1 MTTEFKALQ
10 HICQH
15 FLATSA
21 DFPLASAHF
30 ENINWAIF
38 IDLVHKH
45 KLQAIVW
52 QTMKAYPARFPPR
65 MKARL
70 GELAQWQRKRK
81 LDLLRAILQIQA
93 AHEAADITILPYKGV
108 AFGQQFYQDIFLRD
122 SNDVDFAL
130 EHRHIKASATIMKKL
145 GFVELKEESDFDQ
158 LDVSRAYHIDY
169 SWVIYDD
176 QGNILC
182 NAEIHWQPA
191 NSALYTT
198 YKFDDLANQS
208 VPLPILNKSV
218 QVFDKVHHALLVIIH
233 HGLVDTWTQLRHLVD
248 LHLIL
253 ATMTVAEIQ
262 TLEKRL
268 TDSKLRYCYDYGVF
282 LCQTILGYQSPA
294 TLTSSNSLPIKQQLL
309 KRIVASDMVGKWSEN
324 RMKLYYYLRMR
335 DSFVDQLKSIY
346 YFLKFTWFDFRYK
359 KNKMSKEEEH

>member
-15 FLATSA
+15 FLARSA
-21 DFPLASAHF
+21 DLPLAPAHF
-30 ENINWAIF
+30 ENVNWTTF
-38 IDLVHKH
+38 IDLVYQH

-52 QTMKAYPARFPPR
+52 QTMKTYPAYFPPR

-70 GELAQWQRKRK
+70 GQLAQWQRKRK
-81 LDLLRAILQIQA
+81 LDLLRAILQIQT
-93 AHEAADITILPYKGV
+93 AHEAAGIPILPYKGI

-130 EHRHIKASATIMKKL
+130 EHQHIKASAAIMKKL
-145 GFVELKEESDFDQ
+145 GYVELKEESNFEQ
-158 LDVSRAYHIDY
+158 LDASRAYHIDY

-198 YKFDDLANQS
+198 YKFDDLVNQS

-248 LHLIL
+248 LCLIL
-253 ATMTVAEIQ
+253 KAMTKAELQ
-262 TLEKRL
+262 VLENRL
-268 TDSKLRYCYDYGVF
+268 IESKLKGCYDYGVF
-282 LCQTILGYQSPA
+282 LCQTVLDYQHPTFQA
-294 TLTSSNSLPIKQQLL
+294 TSNYLPIKAQLL
-309 KRIVASDMVGKWSEN
+309 KRVVASDMVGKWSEN
-324 RMKLYYYLRMR
+324 RIKLYYYLRMR
-335 DSFVDQLKSIY
+335 DSFGDQLKSIY

-359 KNKMSKEEEH
+359 LRVK

>member
-1 MTTEFKALQ
+1 MFKDKLSPLYRQLLPESVLNIELPEERFADCDNC
-10 HICQH
+10 HHCQNERN
-15 FLATSA
+15 FR
-21 DFPLASAHF
+21 F
-30 ENINWAIF
+30 ETKCCDYHPRLPNY
-38 IDLVHKH
+38 
-45 KLQAIVW
+45 IV
-52 QTMKAYPARFPPR
+52 
-65 MKARL
+65 
-70 GELAQWQRKRK
+70 G
-81 LDLLRAILQIQA
+81 AILSDESPELQEGKKRILEKIKNRQGVTPYGIVAPMPYHTKFQA
-93 AHEAADITILPYKGV
+93 NRAKKKGEIAPQAEIT
-108 AFGQQFYQDIFLRD
+108 
-122 SNDVDFAL
+122 
-130 EHRHIKASATIMKKL
+130 
-145 GFVELKEESDFDQ
+145 ELKCPYLNDGLCSIYKYRSDICPVFYCMSSSGQ
-158 LDVSRAYHIDY
+158 KGSKFWTNAHM
-169 SWVIYDD
+169 IYDD

-268 TDSKLRYCYDYGVF
+268 TDSKLRYCYDYGIF